1 MKKHN
6 ETIDITRCLLIALMV
21 FVHVVNFGDRNPGVK
36 YAILSFM
43 MPTFLVITG
52 YLVNVRK
59 SVGVFLNYLLQ
70 LFLPYV
76 IMVSG
81 YMVMSLYLPV
91 RDGITTL
98 DAATVCRVLFVTSI
112 GPYWF
117 LRVMMVCGLCYYLV
131 YRLLNSQ
138 PVVVRFCMLA
148 ALLIVLSVY
157 TPLMS
162 IRCAAYYLTGIG
174 IRHFLN
180 DFDRVCLYAWWPAIP
195 LLLILMQTEWYD
207 WGSLSTMANVFCFL
221 SVASWIGTRVR
232 GQWRN
237 AMVYIGRN
245 TLPIYLF
252 HPIFT
257 MASKWLLPCFRFEPS
272 GTLHA
277 LFTVALAI
285 AGSLAIARMMDATRL
300 SWLFGKARILR

>member
-36 YAILSFM
+36 DAILSFM

-59 SVGVFLNYLLQ
+59 SVGGFLNYLLQ

-131 YRLLNSQ
+131 YRLLASRSEAM
-138 PVVVRFCMLA
+138 RFSLLA

-162 IRCAAYYLTGIG
+162 IRCAAYYLMGVG
-174 IRHFLN
+174 IRHFLH
-180 DFDRVCLYAWWPAIP
+180 DFSRVCLPDWWPAIP
-195 LLLILMQTEWYD
+195 LVLILMQTDWYD
-207 WGSLSTMANVFCFL
+207 WGSLSTLASVWCFL
-221 SVASWIGTRVR
+221 SIASWTDTQLKGR
-232 GQWRN
+232 WRS
-237 AMVYIGRN
+237 ALRYIGSN

-257 MASKWLLPCFRFEPS
+257 MVSKWLLPCFRFEPS

>member
-59 SVGVFLNYLLQ
+59 SVGGFLNYLLQ

-131 YRLLNSQ
+131 YRW
-138 PVVVRFCMLA
+138 PPGPRPCA
-148 ALLIVLSVY
+148 SVCWR
-157 TPLMS
+157 
-162 IRCAAYYLTGIG
+162 RC
-174 IRHFLN
+174 
-180 DFDRVCLYAWWPAIP
+180 
-195 LLLILMQTEWYD
+195 
-207 WGSLSTMANVFCFL
+207 
-221 SVASWIGTRVR
+221 
-232 GQWRN
+232 
-237 AMVYIGRN
+237 
-245 TLPIYLF
+245 
-252 HPIFT
+252 
-257 MASKWLLPCFRFEPS
+257 
-272 GTLHA
+272 
-277 LFTVALAI
+277 
-285 AGSLAIARMMDATRL
+285 
-300 SWLFGKARILR
+300 

>member
-285 AGSLAIARMMDATRL
+285 ARMMDATRL

>member
-59 SVGVFLNYLLQ
+59 SVGRFLNYLLQ

-195 LLLILMQTEWYD
+195 LLLILMQIEWYD
-207 WGSLSTMANVFCFL
+207 WGSLSTMASVFCFL

>member
-59 SVGVFLNYLLQ
+59 SVGGFLNYLLQ

-157 TPLMS
+157 TPLDE
-162 IRCAAYYLTGIG
+162 
-174 IRHFLN
+174 H
-180 DFDRVCLYAWWPAIP
+180 P
-195 LLLILMQTEWYD
+195 L
-207 WGSLSTMANVFCFL
+207 
-221 SVASWIGTRVR
+221 RR
-232 GQWRN
+232 
-237 AMVYIGRN
+237 
-245 TLPIYLF
+245 
-252 HPIFT
+252 
-257 MASKWLLPCFRFEPS
+257 LLPHRHWHPPFSERFRPGVS
-272 GTLHA
+272 LC
-277 LFTVALAI
+277 LVAGHPPA
-285 AGSLAIARMMDATRL
+285 ADSDADRMV
-300 SWLFGKARILR
+300 